1 MSLRNRTSCTKASI
15 LLNVLPSNQS
25 RCLALPPPPPR
36 HVPLQEGAELDCP
49 DLEVAAKMADSEPTV
64 TWFHLDP
71 RRKVSEEEV
80 KWK

>member
-15 LLNVLPSNQS
+15 LLSVLPSNHSQ
-25 RCLALPPPPPR
+25 CLAPPPPPPR
-36 HVPLQEGAELDCP
+36 EVPLQEEAELDCP

-64 TWFHLDP
+64 TWFYLDP
-71 RRKVSEEEV
+71 RHKVSEEV